1 MAGFIEQSKLDE
13 LLFKADILSVAGSY
27 VNLIKAGGLYKAI
40 CPFHN
45 EKTPSL
51 IITPSK
57 GLFHCFGCGAGG
69 NAINFIMKIENLSFI
84 ESVKLLAERYNVDIN
99 FDGDK
104 KSTEEAKVKKRLYE
118 LNKDAANLFYI
129 NLKSSQSATGYI
141 NKRGLNNEIIKQF
154 GIGYAKN
161 EWDDLINNLSKKG
174 YTKSEFLKSGLCI
187 KSAKNENIYDKF
199 RDRVMF
205 PIQDVSGKVIGF
217 GGRIINSKDTPKY
230 LNTSE
235 TEIFIKGRH
244 LYNLN
249 RAKFHCKDYLILV
262 EGYMDVIGLA
272 SKGIDCAVAS
282 LGTAFTR
289 YQANLIKQYT
299 NTVYLCYDS
308 DSAGIN
314 AAIKNAQLLDD
325 MGLDAKIII
334 LKDAKDPD
342 EYVIKFGKE
351 KFLSLLEN
359 AVDVYIFKIITLKR
373 SFKDKLTS
381 DDGKSKF
388 ASGAIKIIQDIQDSI
403 RIERYCEYISKSS
416 GIAKGILKQQLEKNK
431 QKNAG
436 VVKVTINKK
445 ESVKPGPITAQ
456 EKIINILSN
465 NSEIYQK
472 YKNKIK
478 NLEFNEG
485 ILKDILEFII
495 IAYDSEKK
503 FNPSEFISLLNDEND
518 IQYISKILLDD
529 KFTDEG
535 QLRGY
540 INIISVDNINMR
552 IKEKKSIYNNALKS
566 NDIAAANEALMQINS
581 LKRAVDLIKG
591 GAI

>member
-1 MAGFIEQSKLDE
+1 MAGFINQGKLDE

-27 VNLIKAGGLYKAI
+27 VNLIKAGSLYKAV

-84 ESVKLLAERYNVDIN
+84 EAVKLLSERYSVDID

-104 KSTEEAKVKKRLYE
+104 KTAEEAKTKKRLYE
-118 LNKDAANLFYI
+118 LNKDAANLFYM
-129 NLKSSQSATGYI
+129 NLKSSQNAIDYI
-141 NKRGLNNEIIKQF
+141 KKRGLDKEIVKQF

-161 EWDDLINNLSKKG
+161 EWNDLINNLLKKG

-187 KSAKNENIYDKF
+187 KSAKNDNIYDKF

-205 PIQDVSGKVIGF
+205 PIQDVAGKVIGF

-235 TEIFIKGRH
+235 TEIFVKGRH

-249 RAKFHCKDYLILV
+249 RAKFHCKEYLILV
-262 EGYMDVIGLA
+262 EGYMDVVGLA
-272 SKGIDCAVAS
+272 SAGIENAVAS

-308 DSAGIN
+308 DSAGIS
-314 AAIKNAQLLDD
+314 AAMKNAQLLDD

-342 EYVIKFGKE
+342 EFVAEFGGE
-351 KFLSLLEN
+351 KFLSLLSS
-359 AVDVYIFKIITLKR
+359 AVDVYIFRIIALRR
-373 SFKDKLTS
+373 SFKDALSS
-381 DDGKSKF
+381 DESKSKF
-388 ASGAIKIIQDIQDSI
+388 ASGAIKIIQDISDSI
-403 RIERYCEYISKSS
+403 RVEQYMEYIAKAS
-416 GIAKGILKQQLEKNK
+416 GIAKGILRQQLEKNK
-431 QKNAG
+431 QKEPTGA
-436 VVKVTINKK
+436 KLQTTKK
-445 ESVKPGPITAQ
+445 ESIKQGPITAQ

-478 NLEFNEG
+478 NLEFYEG
-485 ILKDILEFII
+485 ILKDIIEFII

-503 FNPSEFISLLNDEND
+503 FNPSEYISLLNNEND

-529 KFTDEG
+529 KFTDEA
-535 QLRGY
+535 QLNGY
-540 INIISVDNINMR
+540 VNIISIDNINMR

-591 GAI
+591 GAL

>member
-1 MAGFIEQSKLDE
+1 MAGFINQGKLDE

-27 VNLIKAGGLYKAI
+27 VNLIKAGSLYKAV

-84 ESVKLLAERYNVDIN
+84 ESVKLLSERYSVDID

-104 KSTEEAKVKKRLYE
+104 KSAEEAKAKKRLYE
-118 LNKDAANLFYI
+118 LNKDAANLFYM
-129 NLKSSQSATGYI
+129 NLKSSQSAIDYI
-141 NKRGLNNEIIKQF
+141 KKRGLDKEIVKQF

-161 EWDDLINNLSKKG
+161 EWNDLINNLLKKG

-187 KSAKNENIYDKF
+187 KSAKNDNIYDKF
-199 RDRVMF
+199 RDRVIF
-205 PIQDVSGKVIGF
+205 PIQDVAGKVIGF

-235 TEIFIKGRH
+235 TEIFVKGRH

-262 EGYMDVIGLA
+262 EGYMDVVGLA
-272 SKGIDCAVAS
+272 SAGIENAVAS

-299 NTVYLCYDS
+299 NTVYLSYDS
-308 DSAGIN
+308 DSAGIS
-314 AAIKNAQLLDD
+314 AAMKNAQLLDD
-325 MGLDAKIII
+325 MALDAKIII

-342 EYVIKFGKE
+342 EFVAKFGGE
-351 KFLSLLEN
+351 KFLSLLN
-359 AVDVYIFKIITLKR
+359 SAVDVYIFRIIALKR
-373 SFKDKLTS
+373 SFKDGLAS
-381 DDGKSKF
+381 DESKSKF
-388 ASGAIKIIQDIQDSI
+388 AGGAIKIIQEIPDSI
-403 RIERYCEYISKSS
+403 RVEQYMEYIAKAS
-416 GIAKGILKQQLEKNK
+416 GIAKGILRQQLEKNK
-431 QKNAG
+431 QKEPLGA
-436 VVKVTINKK
+436 KLQTAKK
-445 ESVKPGPITAQ
+445 ESIKQGPITAQ

-485 ILKDILEFII
+485 ILKDIIEFII

-503 FNPSEFISLLNDEND
+503 FNPSEYISLLNDEND

-529 KFTDEG
+529 KFTDESKL
-535 QLRGY
+535 QGY
-540 INIISVDNINMR
+540 INVISVDNINMR
-552 IKEKKSIYNNALKS
+552 IKEKKSVYNNALKCS
-566 NDIAAANEALMQINS
+566 DISAANEALMQINS

>member
-1 MAGFIEQSKLDE
+1 MAGFINQGKLDE
-13 LLFKADILSVAGSY
+13 LLFKADILSVATSY
-27 VNLIKAGGLYKAI
+27 VNLIKAGSLYKAV

-84 ESVKLLAERYNVDIN
+84 EAVKLLSERYNVDID
-99 FDGDK
+99 FEGDK
-104 KSTEEAKVKKRLYE
+104 KSAEEARAKKRLYE
-118 LNKDAANLFYI
+118 LNKDAANLYYM
-129 NLKSSQSATGYI
+129 NLKSSKSASDYI
-141 NKRGLNNEIIKQF
+141 KKRGLNSEIIKKF

-161 EWDDLINNLSKKG
+161 EWNDLINNLLKKG

-187 KSAKNENIYDKF
+187 KSSKNDNIYDKF
-199 RDRVMF
+199 RDRIIF
-205 PIQDVSGKVIGF
+205 PIQDVAGKVIGF
-217 GGRIINSKDTPKY
+217 GGRIINSTDTPKY

-235 TEIFIKGRH
+235 TEIFVKGRH

-249 RAKFHCKDYLILV
+249 RAKFQSKEYLILV
-262 EGYMDVIGLA
+262 EGYMDVVGLA
-272 SKGIDCAVAS
+272 SAGIENAVAS

-308 DSAGIN
+308 DSAGIS
-314 AAIKNAQLLDD
+314 AAMKNAQLLDD
-325 MGLDAKIII
+325 MGLEAKIII
-334 LKDAKDPD
+334 LKGAKDPD
-342 EYVIKFGKE
+342 EFVSKFGAE
-351 KFLSLLEN
+351 KFLSLLN
-359 AVDVYIFKIITLKR
+359 SAVDVYVFKIIALKR
-373 SFKDKLTS
+373 SFKDALAS
-381 DDGKSKF
+381 DESKSKF
-388 ASGAIKIIQDIQDSI
+388 ASGAIKIIQEIQDSI
-403 RIERYCEYISKSS
+403 RVEQYMEYIAKAS
-416 GIAKGILKQQLEKNK
+416 GIAKGILRQQLEKNK
-431 QKNAG
+431 QKEPTG
-436 VVKVTINKK
+436 VKNPAAKK
-445 ESVKPGPITAQ
+445 ENIKQGPITAQ

-485 ILKDILEFII
+485 ILKDIIEFII

-503 FNPSEFISLLNDEND
+503 FNPSEYISLLNEEND

-529 KFTDEG
+529 KFTDET

-552 IKEKKSIYNNALKS
+552 IKQKKSIYNNALKCS
-566 NDIAAANEALMQINS
+566 DIEAANEALMQINS